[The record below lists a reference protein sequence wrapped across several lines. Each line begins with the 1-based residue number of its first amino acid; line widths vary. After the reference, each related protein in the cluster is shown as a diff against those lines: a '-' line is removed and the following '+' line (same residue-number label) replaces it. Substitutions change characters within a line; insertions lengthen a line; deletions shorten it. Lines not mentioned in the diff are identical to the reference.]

1 MSEVEELPNL
11 GGLPTE
17 SVRAELAGLDL
28 LETQDLVELIAADAR
43 QAIAAVRAAAPAIT
57 ETVGIIAERLAAGG
71 RLVYVGA
78 GTAGRI
84 AVLDAVELGPTFNVP
99 AGVVEAVIA
108 GGDAALRHAIEG
120 VEDDAEAG
128 AEAIRQLGV
137 GPGDVVLGVSASG
150 RTPFVLA
157 ALERAAA
164 LGAATVGVSC
174 NAGSRLSEVSQ
185 VAVELVV
192 GGEVIAGSSRMNA
205 GTAQK
210 IALNTISTSVMVR
223 LGKTYGNLMVDVRAT
238 NSKLRDRA
246 IRIVQ
251 SIAEVDAQAAADTL
265 EAADWN
271 VKLASLIA
279 ASGKDA
285 AAAGGALEATGGRL
299 REALALLSP
308 GDRRTRSS
316 WQRLGVGA
324 AFVDGELVPGDVAI
338 DGEQVVAVGLP
349 ASGSRI
355 AVPGLVDLQV
365 NGYAGIDALH
375 ASVEELR
382 AMGRALAA
390 DGVLAYQPTLVSG
403 EPEATCSAAR
413 RIGELVASPDPLGAA
428 VLGVHLEG
436 PFLSRAGTHPV
447 ERLRL
452 PDLELAERLV
462 RSGPVSMV
470 TLAPEL
476 PGALELVA
484 MLVERGI
491 VVSLGHSEASAQ
503 AAARAF
509 DAGAAAVTHL
519 FNAMPPVSARQ
530 PGLVARA
537 LVDERIALQLIADGG
552 HVADELLRLAFAA
565 APGRCSLVTDATSL
579 AGHGEG
585 RQLLGE
591 VEIEVRDGVAR
602 RPDGT
607 IAGGASTLAFG
618 LRRLVGL
625 GIQLPQALAAV
636 TTRPARLARRS
647 DLGQLRPGAPANL
660 VILDDRLEVDEVL
673 RQGARVGGR

>member
-11 GGLPTE
+11 GHLPTE

-43 QAIAAVRAAAPAIT
+43 QAIAAVRAAAPRIT
-57 ETVGIIAERLAAGG
+57 QTVGIIAERLAAGG
-71 RLVYVGA
+71 RLIYVGA

-84 AVLDAVELGPTFNVP
+84 AVLDAVELGPTFSVP
-99 AGVVEAVIA
+99 DGVVEAVIA

-128 AEAIRQLGV
+128 AQAVKRLGV

-157 ALERAAA
+157 ALEHAAA
-164 LGAATVGVSC
+164 LGAATIGVSC

-238 NSKLRDRA
+238 NSKLKDRA
-246 IRIVQ
+246 TRIVQ
-251 SIAEVDAQAAADTL
+251 LIAEVDAQAAADTL
-265 EAADWN
+265 EVAGWN

-285 AAAGGALEATGGRL
+285 AAAGKALEATGGRL

-316 WQRLGVGA
+316 WRRLGVSA
-324 AFVDGELVPGDVAI
+324 AFVDGELVPGDVAT
-338 DGEQVVAVGLP
+338 DGEHVVAVGLP

-365 NGYAGIDALH
+365 NSYAGIDALH

-403 EPEATCSAAR
+403 EPEATCAAIE
-413 RIGELVASPDPLGAA
+413 RIGELVASPDPLGAV

-447 ERLRL
+447 DWLRL
-452 PDLELAERLV
+452 PDLKLAERLL

-484 MLVERGI
+484 MLVRRGI
-491 VVSLGHSEASAQ
+491 VVSLGHSDASAQ

-509 DAGAAAVTHL
+509 DAGATAVTHL
-519 FNAMPPVSARQ
+519 FNAMPPMSASE
-530 PGLVARA
+530 PGLVGRA
-537 LVDERIALQLIADGG
+537 LVDERVTIQMIAGGG

-565 APGRCSLVTDATSL
+565 APGRCSLVANVTSL
-579 AGHGEG
+579 ARHGKG
-585 RQLLGE
+585 RKLLGE
-591 VEIEVRDGVAR
+591 VGTEVRDGLAQ
-602 RPDGT
+602 RPDGAV
-607 IAGGASTLAFG
+607 AGGAPTLASG
-618 LRRLVGL
+618 VRRLVGL
-625 GIQLPQALAAV
+625 GIPLPEALAAA
-636 TTRPARLARRS
+636 TTRPAKLTRRS
-647 DLGQLRPGAPANL
+647 GLGQLRPGGPASL
-660 VILDDRLEVDEVL
+660 VILDDRLEVGDVL
-673 RQGARVGGR
+673 LQGARVGGR